1 MQVGKTRARRDAA
14 DPFVLPFAAVSRYQ
28 VEMPIQIETPAI
40 KSLRERLLET
50 GGAPSLM
57 AGDPDA
63 EQILGGD
70 KEAAALLES
79 TIEAMLIMLA
89 ADGQTTNEER
99 DLLRGAVRELTAGGI
114 RSAQIDKIFDASI
127 ARIKDAGA
135 EARLAAVAEVLKK
148 EVIAAEAAFVLSA
161 AMAFADQEIADAE
174 NETLNN
180 FADLLGLEEDRANE
194 LLDELQT

>member
-1 MQVGKTRARRDAA
+1 
-14 DPFVLPFAAVSRYQ
+14 
-28 VEMPIQIETPAI
+28 MPIQIETPAI

-57 AGDPDA
+57 ATDGNA
-63 EQILGGD
+63 IEQILGGD
-70 KEAAALLES
+70 PEAAALLES
-79 TIEAMLIMLA
+79 TIEAMVIMLA

-127 ARIKDAGA
+127 ARIKEAGA

-174 NETLNN
+174 NDTLNS